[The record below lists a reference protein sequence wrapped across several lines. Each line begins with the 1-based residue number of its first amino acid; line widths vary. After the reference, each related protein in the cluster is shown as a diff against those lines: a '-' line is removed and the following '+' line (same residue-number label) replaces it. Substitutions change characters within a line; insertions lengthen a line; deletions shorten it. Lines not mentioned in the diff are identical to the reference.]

1 MTSLVDWQIYDA
13 LNRREIIIEPFD
25 PYALQSGSVD
35 LRLADKLVDP
45 ADGTVIIIPAEGF
58 ELKQGD
64 FFLGCTEEILSVV
77 PYIKGDLQGKST
89 IARHGV
95 RVEAAGLVDQGFK
108 DGQLTLELSNCCR
121 KPFRLFAG
129 MHITQITF
137 ERTMQAQYPYGTD
150 RGPSS
155 NHYQGQLGPTLPYN
169 SHLYA
174 TEEIV
179 PAEVVPVIQGVARVG

>member
-45 ADGTVIIIPAEGF
+45 ADGTVIIIPAEGL
-58 ELKQGD
+58 EIRQGD
-64 FFLGCTEEILSVV
+64 FFLGCTEEIITVC
-77 PYIKGDLQGKST
+77 PYIKGDLRGKST
-89 IARHGV
+89 IARNGLT
-95 RVEAAGLVDQGFK
+95 VEAAGLVDQGFS
-108 DGQLTLELSNCCR
+108 GQLTLEIFNVCR
-121 KPFRLFAG
+121 KAYRVFAG

-137 ERTMQAQYPYGTD
+137 ERTMQVQYPYGTD

-179 PAEVVPVIQGVARVG
+179 PAEVIPVIQGVARVG